1 MKVEIPFND
10 GKVHGIVTVE
20 YPKGMS
26 VEDLCDYLKKEGKI
40 DITPEVLKKY
50 YDKKEGLI

>member
-50 YDKKEGLI
+50 L